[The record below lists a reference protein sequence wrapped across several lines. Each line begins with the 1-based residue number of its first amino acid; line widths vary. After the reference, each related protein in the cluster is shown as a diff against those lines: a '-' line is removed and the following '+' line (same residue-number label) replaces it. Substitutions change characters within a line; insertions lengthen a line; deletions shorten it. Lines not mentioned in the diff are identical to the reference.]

1 MIASN
6 SAIVDGPILAASA
19 MILVGVHSAY
29 RRCALGMC
37 SAIVVCRLRTAEK
50 AWLATRVP
58 RSSAAPRAA
67 GATARPARRPLQCC
81 GRCAGRSGETAI
93 RLDL

>member
-37 SAIVVCRLRTAEK
+37 SAIVVCRFLTAEK

-58 RSSAAPRAA
+58 RWKISTVVLVMRAS
-67 GATARPARRPLQCC
+67 TISRD
-81 GRCAGRSGETAI
+81 SDTV
-93 RLDL
+93 RLAMP